1 MKITVAQFNPVVGDI
16 RHNLE
21 MMSKALDTAHQEGSD
36 LLVFPEL
43 YLVGY
48 PPRDLLQMP
57 WFIEEIDQAV
67 DQVLTLSSHYPET
80 GILFGL
86 PRPSTCT
93 GTGLYNS
100 ALLIQAGKIVGSQ
113 DKTLLPTYDVFD
125 ETRYFD
131 SAGPVA
137 VIPFKDQLLGISIC
151 EDAWND
157 PEFWPR
163 QVYTRDPISEL
174 ADQGATLLINL
185 SASPF
190 QVGKEEMRY
199 HLLAG
204 HARRHRLPFIYVNQ
218 IGANDELIFDGCSMM
233 LDRMGQALWVGKP
246 FCEEL
251 KTLDLQT
258 SLAGYDFTPQDK
270 TESLYQALTLGI
282 HDYMAKSGFRKA
294 VLGLSGGIDSA
305 ITACLAASAVG
316 PENVLG
322 ISMPSPYSSTGSVED
337 SRQLAKN
344 LGIGFD
350 VLPISEVFSTYREL
364 LIPHW
369 PAGDEGLA
377 AENIQA
383 RIRGN
388 LLMAFSNRLGYLVL
402 STGNKSEMAVG
413 YCTLYGDMS
422 GGLSVLSDVPKFMV
436 YELAHFI
443 NKNQTLIPEEIIAKP
458 PSAELRPGQLDQ
470 DSLPPYEIL
479 DQILYFYIEQNL
491 STEQLAA
498 RGFDEDT
505 VKWVVRQVD
514 RNEYKRRQAALGLKV
529 SSKAFGWGR
538 RMPIAAHWEHK
549 FPH

>member
-1 MKITVAQFNPVVGDI
+1 MKITIAQLNPVVGDL
-16 RHNLE
+16 RHNLDR
-21 MMSKALDTAHQEGSD
+21 MSIALEDARQEASD
-36 LLVFPEL
+36 LLVLPEL

-57 WFIEEIDQAV
+57 WFIEAIDRAV
-67 DQVLTLSSHYPET
+67 DQVLSLSSRYPET

-86 PRPSTCT
+86 PRPNRRT
-93 GTGLYNS
+93 GTGLSNS
-100 ALLIQAGKIVGSQ
+100 ALLVQAGHIVGSQ

-131 SAGPVA
+131 PSGPVA
-137 VIPFKDQLLGISIC
+137 VMPFKDQRLGISIC

-157 PEFWPR
+157 PEFWPH

-190 QVGKEEMRY
+190 QVGKEETRY
-199 HLLAG
+199 HLLSG

-218 IGANDELIFDGCSMM
+218 IGANDELIFDGRSMM
-233 LDRMGQALWVGKP
+233 LDRLGQLLWLGKA
-246 FCEEL
+246 FGEEM
-251 KTLDLQT
+251 KTIDLH
-258 SLAGYDFTPQDK
+258 APMVGYDFVPQDK
-270 TESLYQALTLGI
+270 TASLYQALTLGI
-282 HDYMAKSGFRKA
+282 RDYMAKSGFKKA

-305 ITACLAASAVG
+305 VTACLAASAVG
-316 PENVLG
+316 TENVLG
-322 ISMPSPYSSTGSVED
+322 ISMPSPYSSTGSVDD
-337 SRQLAKN
+337 SRKLAEN
-344 LGIGFD
+344 LGIEFD
-350 VLPISEVFSTYREL
+350 VLPISQIFSSYREL
-364 LIPHW
+364 LHPHW
-369 PAGDEGLA
+369 PPGAENLA
-377 AENIQA
+377 EENIQA

-436 YELAHFI
+436 YQLADYI
-443 NKNQTLIPEEIIAKP
+443 NRSQEVIPGQIIVKP
-458 PSAELRPGQLDQ
+458 PSAELRPDQLDQ

-479 DQILYFYIEQNL
+479 DQILHYYIEENL

-498 RGFDEDT
+498 RGFDENT
-505 VKWVVRQVD
+505 VMWIVRQVD

-538 RMPIAAHWEHK
+538 RMPIAAHWEHSL
-549 FPH
+549 PR